1 MALTKVTKH
10 IIHGSLLIQF
20 KHSDLSDLSTASST
34 QTFQTV
40 GGLTMTPQYADSIM
54 ETTVSGS
61 LRDNS
66 NSSSTNQEMEIALYV
81 NGTQEYIKSELLTQ
95 GFTGNQYSQH
105 GGRGDRLS
113 GNTRHSHMRQMRQ
126 SVGFVHSYQP
136 ASTNAQQHQLRIRHK
151 DNNSRNMEFREGFM
165 ILKEISIGIDSLSGS
180 V

>member
-20 KHSDLSDLSTASST
+20 KHADLSDLSTSSNT

-40 GGLTMTPQYADSIM
+40 GGLTMTPQYADSIL

-66 NSSSTNQEMEIALYV
+66 DSSSTNQEMQVALYV
-81 NGTQEYIKSELLTQ
+81 NGTQEYVKSELLST
-95 GFTGNQYSQH
+95 GFAGESYTQH
-105 GGRGDRLS
+105 GGRNDRLA
-113 GNTRHSHMRQMRQ
+113 GNRRHSHMRQMRM
-126 SVGFVHSYQP
+126 SVGFVHSMRP
-136 ASTNAQQHQLRIRHK
+136 GTTNAQTHQLRIRHI